1 MKIPSV
7 KGKGWGAPSGRME
20 GRGKGGSSHGD
31 ISALPDL
38 VLVSHCKGALHINT
52 HELIFIYLISSE
64 ALVALGIKWC
74 MGWRDLHSCLLLGL
88 FWLT

>member
-1 MKIPSV
+1 MKILSV
-7 KGKGWGAPSGRME
+7 KGKGWGAPSGEME

-31 ISALPDL
+31 TSALHEL
-38 VLVSHCKGALHINT
+38 LLVSQCKGAPHINT

-64 ALVALGIKWC
+64 ALVALGMKWC
-74 MGWRDLHSCLLLGL
+74 MGWREHSCLLLGL